1 MDDLSQTHGNIVY
14 WKYYAQI
21 ETETYLPLPKGI
33 KLRIVMDL
41 KSQYGAQHKI
51 SHIFLILE
59 NLVLRCIYVYG
70 RE

>member
-51 SHIFLILE
+51 SHIFLISE
-59 NLVLRCIYVYG
+59 NLVPRYIYVYG